1 MKTLV
6 NEHLAAICESPG
18 RLSSKLLRKRKT
30 SVIHELAEKI
40 MMTEEME
47 EGYCFTFNYSE
58 EVLFRLAE
66 FIKLEKELCPFF
78 DFTLS
83 TSRNARTLSLSLE
96 GPEGTKEFVRHELEM

>member
-1 MKTLV
+1 MVKSQP
-6 NEHLAAICESPG
+6 AITELPG
-18 RLSSKLLRKRKT
+18 KLSSMLLRKRKT
-30 SVIHELAEKI
+30 NVIHELAEKI
-40 MMTEEME
+40 MMTEEMV

-83 TSRNARTLSLSLE
+83 TSRNTKTLSLSLE
-96 GPEGTKEFVRHELEM
+96 GPEGTKEFIRHELEMA